1 MADND
6 KKTSAELA
14 RQQRAINKTID
25 RIDSRLD
32 DIYKNTYASDPITR
46 DQTDTIANDIFTNIN
61 NILSANSDIQGLPDI
76 TQLYTRI
83 EQKNNSGITGTT
95 KVVKDLMDILGND
108 ELVNVIVA
116 DPEINRYIRAKDL
129 QIDMVLKYMP
139 KLAEALAIKQ
149 DNVLSADNFNKSF
162 LNVTNKGLSE
172 EDQQGFASR
181 SDHLIRKYRLEEKFE
196 TIYENTAKYGEQFVY
211 IVPYDKA
218 LKRLQQVKGTK
229 RVADFPH
236 ATFESASI
244 IENGHIVDRE
254 DDISSFS
261 GLEESLKNFP
271 NVKIEFNTSNTL
283 TEVVDSYNRAIKA
296 SERLEGKSFYEM
308 FMREMSQ
315 ISDDVLSETPES
327 EKAIKQMSDTG
338 KPIES
343 DKISP
348 ANKRRLDKIIPDDLE
363 YDKLYNTANDG
374 LVGFEKVI
382 NGDKINPIPGAVFKL
397 LKHEN
402 VIPIYIEDICLGY
415 YYIEFNYYVNED
427 IDRSKVLLSNTFEN
441 IHKEDIRDDHDIVI
455 RYIANKISQNIDD
468 KFINANQDLKEEIYA
483 VLKYNHRFN
492 SCYEN
497 NTINVTFLPPQ
508 DLYHFY
514 FKLDPDTHRGIS
526 DLDKS
531 LIPGMFWV
539 LLDLI
544 TTMGIVTRS
553 QDHRVY
559 WVKQN
564 VEQNIAKTLMNVV
577 NQLKKGNMGIR
588 QMQSMNSILNIIGRY
603 NDYVIP
609 VGPSGDAPITFDTIQ
624 GQQIETPTDL
634 MNKYEEQAI
643 NPTDVPLELV
653 NSTNQVDYATRYV
666 MQNSKFL
673 RKILKR
679 QGIVEDKFT
688 TMFARV
694 YNYEYGENEKA
705 IAVKLPA
712 PVFLSSVNGLALIN
726 NVREY
731 VNAIANIQYMEG
743 TEFDEKEK
751 AVFTNLLLRQ
761 QLGTYIDLDNIDELV
776 EEAKVICAAPEEP
789 KTNSEEGAGEEGL

>member
-1 MADND
+1 
-6 KKTSAELA
+6 
-14 RQQRAINKTID
+14 
-25 RIDSRLD
+25 
-32 DIYKNTYASDPITR
+32 
-46 DQTDTIANDIFTNIN
+46 
-61 NILSANSDIQGLPDI
+61 
-76 TQLYTRI
+76 
-83 EQKNNSGITGTT
+83 
-95 KVVKDLMDILGND
+95 MDILGND
-108 ELVNVIVA
+108 DIVNVIVA

-172 EDQQGFASR
+172 EDQKSFTSQA
-181 SDHLIRKYRLEEKFE
+181 DHLIRKYRLEEKFE

-211 IVPYDKA
+211 IAPYDKA
-218 LKRLQQVKGTK
+218 LKRLQQVKGTR
-229 RVADFPH
+229 RVSDIPA

-244 IENGHIVDRE
+244 IENHSVVDKN
-254 DDISSFS
+254 DDISLFE
-261 GLEESLKNFP
+261 GLLDELKNFP
-271 NVKIEFNTSNTL
+271 NVKIQYNTSQTL
-283 TEVVDSYNRAIKA
+283 SGVVESYNRALKA
-296 SERLEGKSFYEM
+296 AERQEGKSFYEIFAHEFEQM
-308 FMREMSQ
+308 EKAEA
-315 ISDDVLSETPES
+315 LSESS
-327 EKAIKQMSDTG
+327 EDAIKKMSDTG
-338 KPIES
+338 KPVES
-343 DKISP
+343 DSIRP
-348 ANKRRLDKIIPDDLE
+348 ARKKRLDKIMPDDLE

-374 LVGFEKVI
+374 LVDSERVI

-415 YYIEFNYYVNED
+415 YYLEFNYYVNED
-427 IDRSKVLLSNTFEN
+427 IDRSKVLLSNTFET
-441 IHKEDIRDDHDIVI
+441 IHKEDIRDDHDVVI
-455 RYIANKISQNIDD
+455 RYIASKISQNIDD

-483 VLKYNHRFN
+483 VLKYNNRFN
-492 SCYEN
+492 SNYEN
-497 NTINVTFLPPQ
+497 NTINVTYLPPQ

-526 DLDKS
+526 DLDQS

-544 TTMGIVTRS
+544 TTVGIVTRS

-588 QMQSMNSILNIIGRY
+588 QMQSMNSILGIIGKY

-634 MNKYEEQAI
+634 MNKYEDQAI
-643 NPTDVPLELV
+643 NATDVPLELV

-679 QGIVEDKFT
+679 QAIVEEKFT
-688 TMFARV
+688 TMFARI

-731 VNAIANIQYMEG
+731 VNALAAIKYQEG
-743 TEFDEKEK
+743 TDFDEKEK
-751 AVFTNLLLRQ
+751 AVFVNLLMRQ
-761 QLGTYIDLDNIDELV
+761 QLGTYVDLENMDELA
-776 EEAKVICAAPEEP
+776 EEARIICSTPEKPEL
-789 KTNSEEGAGEEGL
+789 NNDEGEAGEEGL

>member
-6 KKTSAELA
+6 KKTPADIA
-14 RQQRAINKTID
+14 RQSRAIMKDID
-25 RIDSRLD
+25 RLDSRLD
-32 DIYKNTYASDPITR
+32 DIYKNTYAIDPATR
-46 DQTDTIANDIFTNIN
+46 DQTDRIADDIFKSINTILTTN
-61 NILSANSDIQGLPDI
+61 SSIQGLPDI
-76 TQLYTRI
+76 AQLYTRI
-83 EQKNNSGITGTT
+83 EQRNNNKSAVD
-95 KVVKDLMDILGND
+95 KAVADLMDILGND

-139 KLAEALAIKQ
+139 KLEEALSIKQ

-162 LNVTNKGLSE
+162 LNVTNKGLGE
-172 EDQQGFASR
+172 EDQKTFASQA
-181 SDHLIRKYRLEEKFE
+181 DHLIRKYRLEERLE
-196 TIYENTAKYGEQFVY
+196 TVYENTAKYGEQFIY

-218 LKRLQQVKGTK
+218 LKRLQQVKGTR
-229 RVADFPH
+229 RVADFPA

-244 IENGHIVDRE
+244 IENHSIVDRE
-254 DDISSFS
+254 DDVSSFE
-261 GLEESLKNFP
+261 GLTEGLKDFP
-271 NVKIEFNTSNTL
+271 NVKIRYNTSSTL
-283 TEVVDSYNRAIKA
+283 TEVVESYSRAIKVA
-296 SERLEGKSFYEM
+296 EKQEGKSFYEM
-308 FMREMSQ
+308 FYHEM
-315 ISDDVLSETPES
+315 DELNKDAALSESPED
-327 EKAIKQMSDTG
+327 AIKKMSDTG
-338 KPIES
+338 KPIDH
-343 DKISP
+343 DKIAP
-348 ANKRRLDKIIPDDLE
+348 ANKKRLDKIMPDDLE

-374 LVGFEKVI
+374 LVAAEKIV
-382 NGDKINPIPGAVFKL
+382 NGDKIKPIPGALFKL

-415 YYIEFNYYVNED
+415 YYIEFDYYVNED
-427 IDRSKVLLSNTFEN
+427 IDRSKVLLSNTFETV
-441 IHKEDIRDDHDIVI
+441 HKEDIRDDHDVVI
-455 RYIANKISQNIDD
+455 RYIASKISQNIDD
-468 KFINANQDLKEEIYA
+468 KFINANQDLKEEIYS
-483 VLKYNHRFN
+483 VLKYNSRFN
-492 SCYEN
+492 SNYEN
-497 NTINVTFLPPQ
+497 NTINVTYLPPQ

-514 FKLDPDTHRGIS
+514 FKLDPMTHRGIS

-588 QMQSMNSILNIIGRY
+588 QMQSMNSILNIIGKY

-624 GQQIETPTDL
+624 GQQIDTPTEL
-634 MNKYEEQAI
+634 MNKYEDQAI

-679 QGIVEDKFT
+679 QAIVEEKFT
-688 TMFARV
+688 TIFARV
-694 YNYEYGENEKA
+694 YNYEYDENEKA
-705 IAVKLPA
+705 IAVKLPT

-731 VNAIANIQYMEG
+731 VNAIASIQYQEG
-743 TEFDEKEK
+743 TDYDEKEK

-761 QLGTYIDLDNIDELV
+761 QLGTYIDLDNVDELV
-776 EEAKVICAAPEEP
+776 EQAKVACAAPEEA
-789 KTNSEEGAGEEGL
+789 KIEGGEEAGGEEGL

>member
-1 MADND
+1 MADID
-6 KKTSAELA
+6 KRTPAELA
-14 RQQRAINKTID
+14 KQSRAINKSLD
-25 RIDSRLD
+25 RLDDRLD
-32 DIYKNTYASDPITR
+32 DIYKNTYAIDPATR
-46 DQTDTIANDIFTNIN
+46 DQTERISDDISKSINAILTTN
-61 NILSANSDIQGLPDI
+61 SSIQGLPDI

-83 EQKNNSGITGTT
+83 EKKNNSLGAPRVIH
-95 KVVKDLMDILGND
+95 DLMDILGND
-108 ELVNVIVA
+108 DIVNVIVA

-172 EDQQGFASR
+172 EDQKSFTSQA
-181 SDHLIRKYRLEEKFE
+181 DHLIRKYRLEEKFE

-211 IVPYDKA
+211 IAPYDKA
-218 LKRLQQVKGTK
+218 LKRLQQVKGTR
-229 RVADFPH
+229 RVSDFPA

-244 IENGHIVDRE
+244 IENHSVVDKN
-254 DDISSFS
+254 DDISLFE
-261 GLEESLKNFP
+261 GLLDELKNFP
-271 NVKIEFNTSNTL
+271 NVKIQYNTSQTL
-283 TEVVDSYNRAIKA
+283 SGVVESYNRALKA
-296 SERLEGKSFYEM
+296 AERQEGKSFYEIFAHEFEQM
-308 FMREMSQ
+308 EKAEA
-315 ISDDVLSETPES
+315 LSESS
-327 EKAIKQMSDTG
+327 EDAIKKMSDTG
-338 KPIES
+338 KPVES
-343 DKISP
+343 DSIRP
-348 ANKRRLDKIIPDDLE
+348 ARKKRLDKIMPDDLE

-374 LVGFEKVI
+374 LVDSERVI

-415 YYIEFNYYVNED
+415 YYLEFNYYVNED
-427 IDRSKVLLSNTFEN
+427 IDRSKVLLSNTFET
-441 IHKEDIRDDHDIVI
+441 IHKEDIRDDHDVVI
-455 RYIANKISQNIDD
+455 RYIASKISQNIDD

-483 VLKYNHRFN
+483 VLKYNNRFN
-492 SCYEN
+492 SNYEN
-497 NTINVTFLPPQ
+497 NTINVTYLPPQ

-526 DLDKS
+526 DLDQS

-544 TTMGIVTRS
+544 TTVGIVTRS

-588 QMQSMNSILNIIGRY
+588 QMQSMNSILGIIGKY

-634 MNKYEEQAI
+634 MNKYEDQAI
-643 NPTDVPLELV
+643 NATDVPLELV

-679 QGIVEDKFT
+679 QAIVEEKFT
-688 TMFARV
+688 TMFARI

-731 VNAIANIQYMEG
+731 VNALAAIKYQEG
-743 TEFDEKEK
+743 TDFDEKEK
-751 AVFTNLLLRQ
+751 AVFVNLLMRQ
-761 QLGTYIDLDNIDELV
+761 QLGTYVDLENMDELA
-776 EEAKVICAAPEEP
+776 EEARIICSTPEKPEL
-789 KTNSEEGAGEEGL
+789 NNDEGEAGEEGL

>member
-95 KVVKDLMDILGND
+95 KVVRDLMDILGND

-254 DDISSFS
+254 DDISSFN

-315 ISDDVLSETPES
+315 ISDDILSETPES

-348 ANKRRLDKIIPDDLE
+348 ANKRRLDKIMPDDLE

-382 NGDKINPIPGAVFKL
+382 DGNKINPIPGAVFKL

-415 YYIEFNYYVNED
+415 Y
-427 IDRSKVLLSNTFEN
+427 
-441 IHKEDIRDDHDIVI
+441 
-455 RYIANKISQNIDD
+455 
-468 KFINANQDLKEEIYA
+468 
-483 VLKYNHRFN
+483 
-492 SCYEN
+492 
-497 NTINVTFLPPQ
+497 
-508 DLYHFY
+508 
-514 FKLDPDTHRGIS
+514 
-526 DLDKS
+526 
-531 LIPGMFWV
+531 
-539 LLDLI
+539 
-544 TTMGIVTRS
+544 
-553 QDHRVY
+553 
-559 WVKQN
+559 
-564 VEQNIAKTLMNVV
+564 
-577 NQLKKGNMGIR
+577 
-588 QMQSMNSILNIIGRY
+588 
-603 NDYVIP
+603 
-609 VGPSGDAPITFDTIQ
+609 
-624 GQQIETPTDL
+624 
-634 MNKYEEQAI
+634 
-643 NPTDVPLELV
+643 
-653 NSTNQVDYATRYV
+653 
-666 MQNSKFL
+666 
-673 RKILKR
+673 
-679 QGIVEDKFT
+679 
-688 TMFARV
+688 
-694 YNYEYGENEKA
+694 
-705 IAVKLPA
+705 
-712 PVFLSSVNGLALIN
+712 
-726 NVREY
+726 
-731 VNAIANIQYMEG
+731 
-743 TEFDEKEK
+743 
-751 AVFTNLLLRQ
+751 
-761 QLGTYIDLDNIDELV
+761 
-776 EEAKVICAAPEEP
+776 
-789 KTNSEEGAGEEGL
+789 

>member
-1 MADND
+1 MADTD
-6 KKTSAELA
+6 KKTPAELA
-14 RQQRAINKTID
+14 RQSKAINRKLDTVD
-25 RIDSRLD
+25 DRLD
-32 DIYKNTYASDPITR
+32 DIYKNVYAMDPTIK
-46 DQTDTIANDIFTNIN
+46 DQTERISDDIYKSINTILTTN
-61 NILSANSDIQGLPDI
+61 SSIQGLPDI

-83 EQKNNSGITGTT
+83 EKKNNSTGPN
-95 KVVKDLMDILGND
+95 KVVADLMDILGND
-108 ELVNVIVA
+108 DLVNVIVA

-162 LNVTNKGLSE
+162 LNVINKGLSE
-172 EDQQGFASR
+172 EDQRTFSTQ

-211 IVPYDKA
+211 IAPYDKA
-218 LKRLQQVKGTK
+218 LKRLQQVKGNR
-229 RVADFPH
+229 RVADFPA

-244 IENGHIVDRE
+244 IENGSIVDKNE
-254 DDISSFS
+254 DVSSFK
-261 GLEESLKNFP
+261 GLTEELKDFP
-271 NVKIEFNTSNTL
+271 NVKIRYNTSSTL
-283 TEVVDSYNRAIKA
+283 TEVVESYNRALKVA
-296 SERLEGKSFYEM
+296 EEQEGKSLYEI
-308 FMREMSQ
+308 FCHEC
-315 ISDDVLSETPES
+315 ETLTESPED
-327 EKAIKQMSDTG
+327 AIKRMSDTG
-338 KPIES
+338 KPVSS
-343 DKISP
+343 DTINP
-348 ANKRRLDKIIPDDLE
+348 AHKKRLDKIMPDDLE
-363 YDKLYNTANDG
+363 YDKMYNTANDG
-374 LVGFEKVI
+374 LVDSEKYI
-382 NGDKINPIPGAVFKL
+382 DGDKINPIPGAVFKL

-427 IDRSKVLLSNTFEN
+427 IDRGKVLLANTFET
-441 IHKEDIRDDHDIVI
+441 IHKEDIRDDHDVVI
-455 RYIANKISQNIDD
+455 RYIANKISQNIDA

-492 SCYEN
+492 SNYEN
-497 NTINVTFLPPQ
+497 NTINVTYLPPQ

-526 DLDKS
+526 DLDNS
-531 LIPGMFWV
+531 LIPAMFWV

-544 TTMGIVTRS
+544 TTIGIVTRS

-588 QMQSMNSILNIIGRY
+588 QMQSMNSILGIIGKY

-624 GQQIETPTDL
+624 GQQIDTPTDL
-634 MNKYEEQAI
+634 MNKFEDQAI
-643 NPTDVPLELV
+643 NATDVPLELV
-653 NSTNQVDYATRYV
+653 NSTNQVDYATRYI

-679 QGIVEDKFT
+679 QSIVEDKFT

-694 YNYEYGENEKA
+694 YNYEYGENERA

-712 PVFLSSVNGLALIN
+712 PVFLSSVNGLALVN

-731 VNAIANIQYMEG
+731 VNALAAIKYQEG
-743 TEFDEKEK
+743 TDYDEKEK
-751 AVFTNLLLRQ
+751 AMFINLLMRQ
-761 QLGTYIDLDNIDELV
+761 QLGTYVDLENIDELA
-776 EEAKVICAAPEEP
+776 EEAKVMLAADEKPDLGG
-789 KTNSEEGAGEEGL
+789 EGEVGGDEGL